1 VHELPAHHKAV
12 EAINAYLIKADI
24 NPDEKRQRKLPLFR
38 TIDRSRNLTE
48 NPLDQSVVYRM
59 LRRRAK
65 AAGIQ
70 TEISAHTARA
80 TGITSYLENR
90 GTLEQ
95 AQDIAAH
102 ADPRTTRLYD
112 RRHVRVER
120 SEIER
125 VQY

>member
-1 VHELPAHHKAV
+1 
-12 EAINAYLIKADI
+12 
-24 NPDEKRQRKLPLFR
+24 
-38 TIDRSRNLTE
+38 
-48 NPLDQSVVYRM
+48 M
-59 LRRRAK
+59 LKVRAK
-65 AAGIQ
+65 NAGIRSD
-70 TEISAHTARA
+70 ISAHTARA

-90 GTLEQ
+90 GKLEQ

-112 RRHVRVER
+112 RRNVKVER